1 MRSLITI
8 FSLMMMLTATAQTHL
23 PVGTG
28 GYGYSPWQPVM
39 ALPSF
44 NVDPAKGK
52 WQLKPFA
59 SLTAGYL
66 FFGSGSMSYVST
78 PVGLALFRPLN
89 SNWTAYGAATVTP
102 TFFTINSLYNPVS
115 NPNYRGYPF
124 QGAYG
129 MGLSPGVQG
138 GLIYT
143 NDAKT
148 FSISGHVRFERDS
161 YPVYPTERRVH

>member
-1 MRSLITI
+1 
-8 FSLMMMLTATAQTHL
+8 MMMLGATAQTHL
-23 PVGTG
+23 PVGPW
-28 GYGYSPWQPVM
+28 GYGFSPWQPATV
-39 ALPSF
+39 LPSF
-44 NVDPAKGK
+44 NIDAVKGK

-59 SLTAGYL
+59 SLTAGYM
-66 FFGSGSMSYVST
+66 FFGGGSMSYVSA
-78 PVGLALFRPLN
+78 PVGLALFRPLS

-102 TFFTINSLYNPVS
+102 TFFNINSIYSPVS
-115 NPNYRGYPF
+115 NYRGYPF
-124 QGAYG
+124 QGGYG

-161 YPVYPTERRVH
+161 YPVYPTERRVPVK